1 MIRQLYHYCSNKK
14 AIAILSGRSIRMSDI
29 QKSNDYKELSLFFPM
44 IFDCL
49 EHLYAKK
56 PFYFRYA
63 NETGRN
69 AFYDF
74 LDLSYR
80 CWKDRFSSGDFS
92 NLVLCLSEDGDSLS
106 QWRGYADN
114 GQGCCIGFSQN
125 QLEKYCDNSK
135 GVLRL
140 EKVTYLVEEGI
151 YKVIKDESSDI
162 FHSLEGLR
170 KWIVEEMTHNDDDPD
185 TDGLLEFNF
194 DGMLRHAF
202 TNSLKY
208 KSYAFH
214 EEKEWRMFLS
224 NQAYKNPD
232 WLCGKT
238 KKQLTGPSG
247 FSETI
252 DFLRNKINFHAT
264 DDDLIPYYP
273 INFVEFSRN
282 PVASVCFG
290 PKNKV
295 RFADMELFL
304 RQNQYEKTTDESSK
318 ITYH

>member
-1 MIRQLYHYCSNKK
+1 MGRQLFHYCSNQK

-29 QKSNDYKELSLFFPM
+29 QKSNDYKELSLFFPR

-49 EHLYAKK
+49 EHLYIKN
-56 PFYFRYA
+56 PFRFRYD
-63 NETGRN
+63 NEVGRN
-69 AFYDF
+69 AFFDF

-92 NLVLCLSEDGDSLS
+92 NLVLCLSESRDSLS

-114 GQGCCIGFSQN
+114 GKGCCIGFSQN
-125 QLEKYCDNSK
+125 QLEKYCDNNN

-140 EKVTYLVEEGI
+140 EKVIYLQDEGI
-151 YKVIKDESSDI
+151 NRIIEREAQDILSS
-162 FHSLEGLR
+162 LRGMR
-170 KWIVEEMTHNDDDPD
+170 KWIVEEMTHDDDDPD
-185 TDGLLEFNF
+185 TDGLLGFNF
-194 DGMLRHAF
+194 DGRLGYAF
-202 TNSLKY
+202 TNSLIY

-214 EEKEWRMFLS
+214 EEREWRMFLS
-224 NQAYKNPD
+224 DQAYKNPE
-232 WLCGKT
+232 WICSKAEET
-238 KKQLTGPSG
+238 LTGPRG

-252 DFLRNKINFHAT
+252 DFLKNKICFHAT

-273 INFVEFSRN
+273 INFDEFSRN
-282 PVASVCFG
+282 PVASVCLG

-295 RFADMELFL
+295 RFADIELFL
-304 RQNQYEKTTDESSK
+304 KQHGYEKTVVESSK